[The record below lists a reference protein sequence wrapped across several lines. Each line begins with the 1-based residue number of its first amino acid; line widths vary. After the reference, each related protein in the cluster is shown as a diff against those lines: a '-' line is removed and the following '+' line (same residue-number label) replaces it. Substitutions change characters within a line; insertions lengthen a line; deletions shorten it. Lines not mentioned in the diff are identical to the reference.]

1 MRFVFCDDHPVI
13 RDQLQEYVADYFRER
28 KLPMPEF
35 AAYESA
41 EAMLAA
47 ERRVDMA
54 FLDVEMGGI
63 SGIQAGVALR
73 KFSPYAIVFIV
84 TAYPDYLDEAMQT
97 KVFRYLSKPVD
108 KERLHSNLQEALR
121 QYNQSSRE
129 YAIVTADGVVMRR
142 AEEIICVE
150 AMERR
155 VLVHTPNGIFVSTDT
170 MEHWKSTLT
179 LPCFYSPHRSFII
192 NMRYVSIIGKD
203 KILLKYGDRE
213 KEAYLTRRKYKEFK
227 EAFLLYLERGK

>member
-1 MRFVFCDDHPVI
+1 MRFVFCDDHPAI
-13 RDQLQEYVADYFRER
+13 LHQLQEYVADYFRGR
-28 KLPMPEF
+28 NLPIPEF

-41 EAMLAA
+41 EAMLAV

-121 QYNQSSRE
+121 QYNQASKE
-129 YAIVTADGVVMRR
+129 YAIVIADGVVMRR
-142 AEEIICVE
+142 AEEIVCVE

-155 VLVHTPNGIFVSTDT
+155 VLVHTLDGIFVSTDT
-170 MEHWKSTLT
+170 MEHWKETLN
-179 LPCFYSPHRSFII
+179 LPCFYSTHRSFII
-192 NMRYVSIIGKD
+192 NMRYVNIIGKD
-203 KILLKYGDRE
+203 KIFLKYGDRE
-213 KEAYLTRRKYKEFK
+213 KDAYLTRRKYREFK